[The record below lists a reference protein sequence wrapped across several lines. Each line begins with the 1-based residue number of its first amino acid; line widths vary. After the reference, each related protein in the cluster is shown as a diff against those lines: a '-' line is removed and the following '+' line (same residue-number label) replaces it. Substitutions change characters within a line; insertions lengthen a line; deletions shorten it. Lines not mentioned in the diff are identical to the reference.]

1 MNSLVS
7 PLRLFIPSPLFNTKK
22 MAVFRDWADACPY
35 VGLYDRYIVDKFG
48 GVHSFYKTYFPQ
60 VDIVSPSRLAELQD
74 QLRLLLTQLPHEI
87 AQTQHLFT
95 CNGDYGPLLEQ
106 FAAVPSDPLV
116 ESFRERKAK
125 RLFQKMVKRKLVRI
139 ETHTV
144 LTVAPQSR
152 IKQTEWF
159 LRIGG
164 RESVEIER
172 RRISKA
178 QFDSAVASLQAAE
191 SVFAEIMKKASA
203 RFVPLDAHEI
213 ADYFFRLWNPG
224 LAVEEAMKVN
234 YDYERMPFVDSWM
247 LQEVTVHKDMIQI
260 GDYYHGLVSMV
271 GLPLE
276 TRPRDMEKLTVG
288 LPFRDVRVSLIV
300 RKTEKTKEMEKLRK
314 RIDWA
319 DQRMRLG
326 LNLIDMLYKP
336 HENRRESGIQN
347 IEAWMQIE
355 EAQNLLKDI
364 RSGEDDLLQVQLT
377 VHFWHKQK
385 EEVKK
390 RAKIL
395 LNRFGDLSR
404 AKGWIEQSSLLP
416 VLMSELP
423 AVYAPLTRPLLVRG
437 RMAADLIPLCRG
449 LESDEKPIH
458 LFGNTTGGLVPLD
471 LEDKRNEGAS
481 MLYISGVKGS
491 GKSAL
496 AQIIVLRHL
505 RPDSWLIILDKGN
518 SYDRLVELSG
528 GTTIRLDMAT
538 PKCFNPFEV
547 YTQRNSK
554 GELIEPSDHE
564 LIKVVNCLEI
574 LATSQRG
581 EPLRIEEKN
590 ILESLTRQTF
600 SNAIKNRATYVTL
613 DDFARQMAYRADAQF
628 LAESLKAFVDGRY
641 KRWFNGTTQVH
652 WKTKVIHFD
661 FEYISKDKDLAS
673 ALIPMAVLF
682 VSDIILSHPHVLK
695 MLVFGEMWQH
705 VSNPA
710 TAHLIIEAFK
720 TYRKKRCAII
730 GESQAILDLVDN
742 PAVAKAV
749 IQNVDTW
756 ILFPQG
762 SEHHIEFA
770 VKELELTKG
779 QRDLLTHLRSCSRV
793 HPDGEVELWREAFYL
808 RGRGPES
815 LSGVIRAEIEP
826 EEYWLT
832 TTTPADFPAWDAAR
846 KAFPEEMNQALES
859 LSAKYPLG
867 VREEKP
873 KSPFRSNLQQSF
885 YETKS

>member
-1 MNSLVS
+1 MKNFLS
-7 PLRLFIPSPLFNTKK
+7 PFRLFVKSQLFTKKRIPSFI
-22 MAVFRDWADACPY
+22 DWADACPY
-35 VGLYDRYIVDKFG
+35 AGLYDRYIIDKFG
-48 GVHSFYKTYFPQ
+48 AVHAFYRTYFPQ
-60 VDIVSPSRLAELQD
+60 ADIASPSRLVDLQN

-87 AQTQHLFT
+87 SQTQHIFT
-95 CNGDYGPLLEQ
+95 CNGDYGPLLEA
-106 FAAVPSDPLV
+106 FASIPSDPQV
-116 ESFRERKAK
+116 KEFRERKAK
-125 RLFQKMVKRKLVRI
+125 RLYQRMAKRKLVRI
-139 ETHTV
+139 ETHTI
-144 LTVAPQSR
+144 LTVAPSDQLR
-152 IKQTEWF
+152 ETEWF
-159 LRIGG
+159 LRIGS
-164 RESVEIER
+164 RESSEAVR
-172 RRISKA
+172 KRISKT
-178 QFDSAVASLQAAE
+178 QFDSAISSIKAAE
-191 SVFAEIMKKASA
+191 AVFAEILRKASA
-203 RFVPLDAHEI
+203 RFFPLDAYEI

-224 LAVEEAMKVN
+224 LAVEETMKVN
-234 YDYERMPFVDSWM
+234 YDYDRMPFVDAWM
-247 LQEVTVHKDMIQI
+247 VQEARIHKDMLQI

-288 LPFRDVRVSLIV
+288 LPFRDVRVSLVV
-300 RKTEKTKEMEKLRK
+300 RKTDKIKELEKLRK

-326 LNLIDMLYKP
+326 LNLVDMLYKP

-355 EAQNLLKDI
+355 EAQNLLREI
-364 RSGEDDLLQVQLT
+364 RSGDDDLLQIQLT
-377 VHFWHKQK
+377 IHFWHKQQ
-385 EEVKK
+385 EEIKK

-416 VLMSELP
+416 VLMSEMP

-437 RMAADLIPLCRG
+437 RMAADLMPICRG
-449 LESDEKPIH
+449 LESDEKPIY

-496 AQIIVLRHL
+496 AQLIVLRHFL
-505 RPDSWLIILDKGN
+505 ENSILVILDKGN
-518 SYDRLVELSG
+518 SYDRLVELCG

-547 YTQRNSK
+547 YTRRNKS
-554 GELIEPSDHE
+554 GELTEPSDYE
-564 LIKVVNCLEI
+564 LTKVVSCLEI

-581 EPLRIEEKN
+581 NSLSIEEKN

-600 SNAIKNRATYVTL
+600 SNAVKNKAFYVTL
-613 DDFARQMAYRADAQF
+613 DDFSRQMAYRSDAKF
-628 LAESLKAFVDGRY
+628 LAESLKAFIDGRY
-641 KRWFNGTTQVH
+641 KSWFNGTTQIH
-652 WKTKVIHFD
+652 WKTRVVHFD
-661 FEYISKDKDLAS
+661 FEYISKDKDLAA

-682 VSDIILSHPHVLK
+682 VSDVILSNPNIFK

-710 TAHLIIEAFK
+710 TANLIIEAFK
-720 TYRKKRCAII
+720 TYRKKRCAVI

-742 PAVAKAV
+742 PSVAKAV

-762 SEHHIEFA
+762 SEHHIEYA
-770 VKELELTKG
+770 VKELELTQG
-779 QRDLLTHLRSCSRV
+779 QRDLLTHLRSAARV
-793 HPDGEVELWREAFYL
+793 HLDGEVELWREAFYL
-808 RGRGPES
+808 RGRGPDA

-832 TTTPADFPAWDAAR
+832 TTTPNDFPAWNAA
-846 KAFPEEMNQALES
+846 KAAFSGDIRQTLEALS
-859 LSAKYPLG
+859 IKYPLG
-867 VREEKP
+867 IREEKIKVASSIVP
-873 KSPFRSNLQQSF
+873 
-885 YETKS
+885 YESLIKK